1 LGERGSRWLLAQVPG
16 LAVEGFAG
24 TLYGQWSAER
34 LQWTDGATALS
45 VEQPGA
51 TLRLGCLLQR
61 RLCLDELRAAEV
73 ALDLPPAS
81 DEAGAPLQLPDIR
94 LPLEIRIGHLALGSL
109 RIDGTQ
115 QLRELS
121 LSAQLERSGL
131 RLSALELAR

>member
-1 LGERGSRWLLAQVPG
+1 MTRLLKASLKALATLLLVVLLALAALLALPLGERGSRWLLAQVPG

-81 DEAGAPLQLPDIR
+81 DEAG
-94 LPLEIRIGHLALGSL
+94 LA
-109 RIDGTQ
+109 DG
-115 QLRELS
+115 
-121 LSAQLERSGL
+121 
-131 RLSALELAR
+131 